1 LTVARPPLLAHSAG
15 LTGAATLVSRI
26 LGLLRD
32 QVLAAIF
39 GASNDMDAFVVA
51 FRIPNLVRDLF
62 AEGAMSA
69 AFVPT
74 FTERLALDGKNNAWR
89 LANNLL
95 GALLVTTSALVVLG
109 IVFARPLVTLYA
121 GDFARVP
128 GKMDL
133 KRPER
138 VRLEMTIQGKTIV
151 QAYDGKTAWMIM
163 PFLGSP
169 DPQKM
174 SEDDAKDVVEQADM
188 DGSIVDYKAKGNS
201 VELLGKED
209 VDGSPAYKLKVSLKN
224 GDTSYVYIDTETGL
238 QVKETTKRKQQGSEV
253 EVDSYMTNFKPV
265 NGVLFPY
272 SIENK
277 VGGKSVG
284 QFTIDDIQAN
294 VAIDDKIFAMP
305 AAAAKAAPEKEKK

>member
-1 LTVARPPLLAHSAG
+1 MSSYLQKFIAV
-15 LTGAATLVSRI
+15 ATLA
-26 LGLLRD
+26 
-32 QVLAAIF
+32 LAA
-39 GASNDMDAFVVA
+39 S
-51 FRIPNLVRDLF
+51 
-62 AEGAMSA
+62 SA
-69 AFVPT
+69 AETADDVIAKNVAA
-74 FTERLALDGKNNAWR
+74 RGGLDKIKAIQS
-89 LANNLL
+89 LEMKIKANQQGLE
-95 GALLVTTSALVVLG
+95 
-109 IVFARPLVTLYA
+109 F
-121 GDFARVP
+121 P

-174 SEDDAKDVVEQADM
+174 SADDAKDVIEQADM
-188 DGSIVDYKAKGNS
+188 DGSIVDYKAKGNT

-209 VDGSPAYKLKVSLKN
+209 VDGSPAYKLKVGMKN

-238 QVKETTKRKQQGSEV
+238 QVKETTKRQQQGSEV

-284 QFTIDDIQAN
+284 QFTVDDIQAN